1 MTARVCRLMVHNNTH
16 SGQQLG
22 GKRLQQLLNNTRAM
36 GSKRR
41 SQRQK
46 AKAKTTEDDADAA
59 GGVTTDGE
67 ATNDSVVGVGSENV
81 VVTNAATFTSSS
93 YSTEEGDSDSFIG
106 DLTMPMLGST
116 DDSAIPESSS
126 LLLSS
131 SCKDDANCDVN
142 PTAAGETII
151 QDDGSISVR
160 TPLITNLSEHQSG
173 IESSSN
179 EEKQINSNSIDRSSR
194 KKKAP
199 TRRGMEVWM
208 DGSWVDVNDHLND
221 VESIEGDASTGGEH
235 ESGWSKLLRKINAR
249 CCCKQRN

>member
-1 MTARVCRLMVHNNTH
+1 M
-16 SGQQLG
+16 
-22 GKRLQQLLNNTRAM
+22 GK
-36 GSKRR
+36 GKRR

-67 ATNDSVVGVGSENV
+67 ATNDSIVGVGSENV
-81 VVTNAATFTSSS
+81 VADTATFT
-93 YSTEEGDSDSFIG
+93 YEEDSFIG

-116 DDSAIPESSS
+116 DGSAIPESSS

-142 PTAAGETII
+142 PTATGETII

-160 TPLITNLSEHQSG
+160 TPLITNLSEHQSA
-173 IESSSN
+173 IESASN

-199 TRRGMEVWM
+199 TRGGMEVWM

-221 VESIEGDASTGGEH
+221 VELVGGDASTGGEN
-235 ESGWSKLLRKINAR
+235 ESRWSKLLRKINAR

>member
-1 MTARVCRLMVHNNTH
+1 
-16 SGQQLG
+16 
-22 GKRLQQLLNNTRAM
+22 M
-36 GSKRR
+36 GKRR

-67 ATNDSVVGVGSENV
+67 ATNGSVVGVGSENV
-81 VVTNAATFTSSS
+81 TNAATFT
-93 YSTEEGDSDSFIG
+93 YSTDEGDSFIG

-131 SCKDDANCDVN
+131 SCMDDANCDVN

-160 TPLITNLSEHQSG
+160 TPLITNLSEHQSA
-173 IESSSN
+173 IESASN
-179 EEKQINSNSIDRSSR
+179 KEKQIKSNSIDRSSR

-208 DGSWVDVNDHLND
+208 DGSWVDVNDHLNE
-221 VESIEGDASTGGEH
+221 VESVGGDASTGGEN
-235 ESGWSKLLRKINAR
+235 ESRWSKLLRKINAR

>member
-1 MTARVCRLMVHNNTH
+1 
-16 SGQQLG
+16 
-22 GKRLQQLLNNTRAM
+22 M
-36 GSKRR
+36 GKRR

-59 GGVTTDGE
+59 GGVVTTDGE

-81 VVTNAATFTSSS
+81 VADTATFPSSCDNS
-93 YSTEEGDSDSFIG
+93 INEEKDSFIG
-106 DLTMPMLGST
+106 DLTMPMLGSI
-116 DDSAIPESSS
+116 DDSSIPESSP
-126 LLLSS
+126 LLLSAL
-131 SCKDDANCDVN
+131 CKDDANCDVN
-142 PTAAGETII
+142 PTATGETTI

-160 TPLITNLSEHQSG
+160 TPLITNLSEHQSA
-173 IESSSN
+173 IESASN

-199 TRRGMEVWM
+199 TRGGMEVWM

-221 VESIEGDASTGGEH
+221 VELVGGDASTGGEN
-235 ESGWSKLLRKINAR
+235 ESRWSKLLRKINAR